1 MKASNFWRML
11 SIVGIL
17 VNALLFLVLFLAF
30 RSAGQTE
37 VINRWVDH
45 TQEIMGVLA
54 RAPRRAP

>member
-1 MKASNFWRML
+1 ML